1 MQALSKCETQ
11 PLKELQLLDNG
22 DSFRKSAYKFIKES
36 DFFSDFSDDEIEVLA
51 RWTKAYSAATGC
63 VVLNEGDKSNCL
75 CIIVKGSINIFKGL
89 PNDEHLKVAEITT
102 GESIGEMGI
111 IDGEP
116 FSASGIASEDSIV
129 LLITREDF
137 EDIVKQNIVLG
148 NKLLWKLARILSS
161 RLRHTTKRLAELL
174 TGKK

>member
-1 MQALSKCETQ
+1 
-11 PLKELQLLDNG
+11 LKELRLLDDG
-22 DSFRKSAYKFIKES
+22 DSFRKSAYRHIKES
-36 DFFSDFSDDEIEVLA
+36 DFFSDFDDDEIEVLA
-51 RWTKAYSAATGC
+51 RWTKAYSADTGC

-75 CIIVKGSINIFKGL
+75 CIIIKGVINIFKKL
-89 PNDEHLKVAEITT
+89 PDEHLKIAEVVA

-137 EDIVKQNIVLG
+137 EDIVSQNLALG
-148 NKLLWKLARILSS
+148 NKLLWKLARILTS

>member
-1 MQALSKCETQ
+1 M
-11 PLKELQLLDNG
+11 DNA
-22 DSFRKSAYKFIKES
+22 DSFRESAQQYIKES
-36 DFFSDFSDDEIEVLA
+36 DFFADFDDDEIKILA
-51 RWTKAYSAATGC
+51 RWMKAYSADTGC

-75 CIIVKGSINIFKGL
+75 CIIIKGVINIFKKL
-89 PNDEHLKVAEITT
+89 PDEHLKVAEVCA

-137 EDIVKQNIVLG
+137 EDIINQNLELG
-148 NKLLWKLARILSS
+148 NKLLWKLARILTA
-161 RLRHTTKRLAELL
+161 RLRHTTKRLAEVL
-174 TGKK
+174 TNDK

>member
-1 MQALSKCETQ
+1 M
-11 PLKELQLLDNG
+11 KELQLLDDG
-22 DSFRKSAYKFIKES
+22 DSFRKSAYKSIKES
-36 DFFSDFSDDEIEVLA
+36 SFFSDFDDDDIEILS
-51 RWTKAYSAATGC
+51 RWTKAYSADTGC

-75 CIIVKGSINIFKGL
+75 CIIIKGVINIFKGL
-89 PNDEHLKVAEITT
+89 PNNEQLKIAEITA

-116 FSASGIASEDSIV
+116 FSASAIASKDSIV

-137 EDIVKQNIVLG
+137 EDIVSQNIELG
-148 NKLLWKLARILSS
+148 NKLLWTLAKVLTA

>member
-1 MQALSKCETQ
+1 M
-11 PLKELQLLDNG
+11 KELQLLDDG
-22 DSFRKSAYKFIKES
+22 DSFRKAAYKLIKES
-36 DFFSDFSDDEIEVLA
+36 TFFSDFSHEEIEILS
-51 RWTKAYSAATGC
+51 RWFKAYSADTGC

-75 CIIVKGSINIFKGL
+75 CILIKGAINIFKKL
-89 PNDEHLKVAEITT
+89 PHDEQLMIAEISS

-116 FSASGIASEDSIV
+116 FSASAIASKDSIV

-137 EDIVKQNIVLG
+137 EDIVNQHHDLG
-148 NKLLWKLARILSS
+148 NTLLWKLARILTT
-161 RLRHTTKRLAELL
+161 RLRQTTQRLAALL

>member
-1 MQALSKCETQ
+1 MSE
-11 PLKELQLLDNG
+11 LKLLYDG
-22 DSFRKSAYKFIKES
+22 DSSETIAYKLIREC
-36 DFFSDFSDDEIEVLA
+36 DFFTDFNDDEIEILVQ
-51 RWTKAYSAATGC
+51 WIKVYSANTGC

-75 CIIVKGSINIFKGL
+75 YIIIKGVINIFKGL
-89 PNDEHLKVAEITT
+89 PHNEHLKIAEITV

-116 FSASGIASEDSIV
+116 FSASAIASEDSIV

-137 EDIVKQNIVLG
+137 EGIVNQHGELG
-148 NKLLWKLARILSS
+148 NKLLWKLARILTA
-161 RLRHTTKRLAELL
+161 RLRHTTKRLAALL

>member
-1 MQALSKCETQ
+1 M
-11 PLKELQLLDNG
+11 KELKLIDNG
-22 DSFRKSAYKFIKES
+22 DSFRKATYKLLKNS
-36 DFFSDFSDDEIEVLA
+36 DFFSDLDKDELKILA
-51 RWTKAYSAATGC
+51 RWCKAYSADTGC

-75 CIIVKGSINIFKGL
+75 CIIIKGHINIFKAI
-89 PNDEHLKVAEITT
+89 PNDEELKIAEISS

-116 FSASGIASEDSIV
+116 FSASAIASENSIV

-137 EDIVKQNIVLG
+137 EDIANQHLELG
-148 NKLLWKLARILSS
+148 NKLLWKLSRIITA
-161 RLRHTTKRLAELL
+161 RLRDTTKRLAILL

>member
-1 MQALSKCETQ
+1 
-11 PLKELQLLDNG
+11 LKELHLLDDG
-22 DSFRKSAYKFIKES
+22 DSFRKSAYKSIKES
-36 DFFSDFSDDEIEVLA
+36 EFFSDFDDGDIEILA
-51 RWTKAYSAATGC
+51 RWTKAYSADTGC

-75 CIIVKGSINIFKGL
+75 CIIIKGVINIFKGL
-89 PNDEHLKVAEITT
+89 PNDEQLKIAEITA

-116 FSASGIASEDSIV
+116 FSASAIASEDSIV

-137 EDIVKQNIVLG
+137 EDIVNQNIELG
-148 NKLLWKLARILSS
+148 NRLLWKLARILTA

-174 TGKK
+174 TGK